1 MTQVKNKLQ
10 AGFTIIE
17 LLIVIAIIGILA
29 TLVLTNFQ
37 GAQAR
42 GRDTV
47 RNSDIN
53 AVFTKLEEYYTNNQ
67 NQYPAGDVASS
78 TLPASSFPGIDES
91 ALIDEDGDPIEVTLV
106 DSATAPTID
115 PDTDT
120 EYILQFYGAGCAAAT
135 PDACEKYVIGAFQE
149 VDGNDDVIKNSL
161 N

>member
-1 MTQVKNKLQ
+1 MTQIKNKMQ

-67 NQYPAGDVASS
+67 NQYPVGTAVTSANAS
-78 TLPASSFPGIDES
+78 TVFPGIDPQS
-91 ALIDEDGDPIEVTLV
+91 VVDEDGDDVSVTYT
-106 DSATAPTID
+106 DSATAPTPD

-120 EYILQFYGAGCAAAT
+120 EYILAFYGSGCDNTA
-135 PDACEKYVIGAFQE
+135 PCEKYVLATFQE
-149 VDGNDDVIKNSL
+149 TGDDILKNSL

>member
-1 MTQVKNKLQ
+1 MTQIKNKMQ

-42 GRDTV
+42 GRDSV
-47 RNSDIN
+47 RQSDIN
-53 AVFTKLEEYYTNNQ
+53 AVFTKLEEYYTTNQ
-67 NQYPAGDVASS
+67 NEYPVGTAITSANATTV
-78 TLPASSFPGIDES
+78 FPGIDPQS
-91 ALIDEDGDPIEVTLV
+91 LVDEDGDDISVTYA
-106 DSATAPTID
+106 DTTTAPTPT

-120 EYILQFYGAGCAAAT
+120 EYILAFYGSGCSNAA
-135 PDACEKYVIGAFQE
+135 PCDKYVLSTFQE
-149 VDGNDDVIKNSL
+149 TDEANPIRKNSL